1 LISSAA
7 SANAALLP
15 VSDYILHIAS
25 LVFWTHGSED
35 HSNKGEVF
43 LNASVLDDSNVADAS
58 ASSVDLMVVWVDKG
72 GMLNGSHRS
81 V

>member
-1 LISSAA
+1 MPHYC
-7 SANAALLP
+7 P

-25 LVFWTHGSED
+25 LLFQTHGSED
-35 HSNKGEVF
+35 HNSKGEVF

-58 ASSVDLMVVWVDKG
+58 ASSVDLIAVMVGQRW
-72 GMLNGSHRS
+72 NGSCSYRS